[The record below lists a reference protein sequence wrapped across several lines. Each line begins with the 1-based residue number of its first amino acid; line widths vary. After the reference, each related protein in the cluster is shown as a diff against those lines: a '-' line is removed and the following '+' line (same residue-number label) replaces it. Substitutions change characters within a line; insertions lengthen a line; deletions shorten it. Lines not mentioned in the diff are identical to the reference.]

1 MQGTDENGRP
11 QMTKSGSRLV
21 LAALVVAALALGAW
35 WYWSPHLAMRSMLEA
50 AQQRDAERFSRYVDY
65 PRVRESLKGQFGA
78 RVGEL
83 AGAGRDDDAGRAI
96 SALGSLLA
104 TALADRF
111 IDAMV
116 RPEVVM
122 RAMTEARMQ
131 APPGR
136 EQRAP
141 GEGGREDGQAGR
153 RDEGRRGDGG
163 DRPGRAEGD
172 GRASGEGGGEGDGDG
187 ASRERTRR
195 DVDWRFERSGVD
207 RIVAWGGR
215 PGTGLEERTGFV
227 FERSGFATWKLT
239 EILLP

>member
-1 MQGTDENGRP
+1 MKQ
-11 QMTKSGSRLV
+11 SSLRLG
-21 LAALVVAALALGAW
+21 LAALVVTMLALGAW
-35 WYWSPHLAMRSMLEA
+35 WYWSPHVAMRSMLEA
-50 AQQRDAERFSRYVDY
+50 AQQRDAERFNRYVDY

-83 AGAGRDDDAGRAI
+83 AGGGRDDDAGRAI

-122 RAMTEARMQ
+122 RAMAEARMQ
-131 APPGR
+131 ALPER

-141 GEGGREDGQAGR
+141 GDGGQGDGARGDDGGR
-153 RDEGRRGDGG
+153 GDRG
-163 DRPGRAEGD
+163 DRPARAEGD
-172 GRASGEGGGEGDGDG
+172 GRAAPEGGGAGAGDSG
-187 ASRERTRR
+187 ERPRR

-215 PGTGLEERTGFV
+215 PGAGIEERTGFV
-227 FERSGFATWKLT
+227 FERSGFATWRMT

>member
-1 MQGTDENGRP
+1 MRN
-11 QMTKSGSRLV
+11 SGLRLV
-21 LAALVVAALALGAW
+21 LAALVVATLALGAW

-50 AQQRDAERFSRYVDY
+50 AQQRDAERFNRYVDY
-65 PRVRESLKGQFGA
+65 PRVRESLKEQFGA

-83 AGAGRDDDAGRAI
+83 GGAGRDDDAGRAI

-141 GEGGREDGQAGR
+141 GDGT
-153 RDEGRRGDGG
+153 RGDGRKADGQEGRGEDGGRG
-163 DRPGRAEGD
+163 DRPGRAEDD
-172 GRASGEGGGEGDGDG
+172 GRAPGEGGGAGAGGGDSD
-187 ASRERTRR
+187 ERPRR

-215 PGTGLEERTGFV
+215 TGTGLEERTGFV
-227 FERSGFATWKLT
+227 FERSGFATWRMT